1 MSPTDSNYLEST
13 HSEIT
18 SMGTNLDA
26 VNLSL
31 NQVTEMLDHHATPSA
46 PTENTPHPIG
56 DGEQTKG
63 SYTRTTGFTADQED
77 MELVV
82 NAQILRPQSSQLLLH
97 VPLPNRYSLSQV
109 DKVGQTILNPKT
121 TGQVL
126 STRFIVTTTDWGA
139 EPLSPDVHWEHG
151 HKSVSPYLLD
161 VIAETEDITGFVLF
175 SMWTESLTASTVPE
189 IDKNTIWAEIL
200 ERFDVI
206 ARREDNWDGYESKRP
221 SSLSLDNARQFM
233 NEFVDVI
240 VSEGEVPLTP
250 SLISSDE
257 DGQITVEW
265 HGEGR
270 QLHLQI
276 EEKEVDYIQVWGP
289 NIDTEMHVDTF
300 PGKDYL
306 TLWKWLI
313 YGK

>member
-1 MSPTDSNYLEST
+1 MDINYLESAQP
-13 HSEIT
+13 EIT
-18 SMGTNLDA
+18 SIGTDLDA
-26 VNLSL
+26 VNRSLS
-31 NQVTEMLDHHATPSA
+31 QMVEMLDHHSTPSV
-46 PTENTPHPIG
+46 PTENTSPPISY
-56 DGEQTKG
+56 GEQTKG
-63 SYTRTTGFTADQED
+63 VYTKTTSFTTDQEAI
-77 MELVV
+77 ELVV
-82 NAQILRPQSSQLLLH
+82 HANIFGPQSPQLLSH
-97 VPLPNRYSLSQV
+97 VPLPNIYSLSQV
-109 DKVGQTILNPKT
+109 DKIGQTILNPKT
-121 TGQVL
+121 PGQVPI
-126 STRFIVTTTDWGA
+126 TGFIVTATDWVT

-161 VIAETEDITGFVLF
+161 VIAEREDITGFVLF

-189 IDKNTIWAEIL
+189 IDKNNIWAEIL

-206 ARREDNWDGYESKRP
+206 AQREDNWDGYESKSP
-221 SSLSLDNARQFM
+221 NKLSLANARQFM

-240 VSEGEVPLTP
+240 VSEGEWPLTP

-257 DGQITVEW
+257 DGHITVEW

-289 NIDTEMHVDTF
+289 NIDTEMHVGTF
-300 PGKDYL
+300 HSKDYL
-306 TLWKWLI
+306 TLWEWLI